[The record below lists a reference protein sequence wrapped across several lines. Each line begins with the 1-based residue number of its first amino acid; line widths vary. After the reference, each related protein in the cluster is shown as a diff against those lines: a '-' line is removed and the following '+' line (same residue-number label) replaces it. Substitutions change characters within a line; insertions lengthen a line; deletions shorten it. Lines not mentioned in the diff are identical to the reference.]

1 MTSGIHVEI
10 VMMNSSIQPIHIA
23 SHHKK
28 NIENIKIE
36 INTQITQI
44 QRYKLINLVN

>member
-28 NIENIKIE
+28 KYRKYQNRNKYSNYTNSKVQ
-36 INTQITQI
+36 IN
-44 QRYKLINLVN
+44 